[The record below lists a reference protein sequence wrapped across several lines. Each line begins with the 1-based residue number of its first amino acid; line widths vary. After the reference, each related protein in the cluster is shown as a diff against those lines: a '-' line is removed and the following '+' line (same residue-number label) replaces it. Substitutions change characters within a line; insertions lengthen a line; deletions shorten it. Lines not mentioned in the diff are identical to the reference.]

1 MDVKRKWQDSEVQ
14 RVAAHVARTAGRLE
28 VLADRYVELAGH
40 VPAGSNPGGRPG
52 GPAADEPGSR
62 GPAGPRVPLRLEV
75 IDVREE
81 VAAFVRDYLPRVRLA
96 MRLKGV
102 TRGAGDVRPGLLL
115 MARLLPGV
123 YDRAAALGDEIS
135 RGAWDL
141 ERRAAWAAGEVPRP
155 FALTDLCGG
164 CGLRSLWVVP
174 DRMVIR
180 CGNPACGRQEPVL
193 GVSVPVT
200 TKQRM
205 HNDPG

>member
-1 MDVKRKWQDSEVQ
+1 MDVKREWQDGEVR
-14 RVAAHVARTAGRLE
+14 RVAAHADRTAGRLR
-28 VLADRYVELAGH
+28 VLAERYVALAGH

-52 GPAADEPGSR
+52 GRSADEGGSR

-75 IDVREE
+75 LDVREE
-81 VAAFVRDYLPRVRLA
+81 VAAFVRDFLPRVRLA

-102 TRGAGDVRPGLLL
+102 TRGAGDVVPGLLL
-115 MARLLPGV
+115 MARMLPAV
-123 YDRAAALGDEIS
+123 YVRASGLGDEIS

-180 CGNPACGRQEPVL
+180 CGNPACGRQEPVD
-193 GVSVPVT
+193 GVPELKATS
-200 TKQRM
+200 
-205 HNDPG
+205 G